1 MVFAGLFVGF
11 CNNMSQF
18 VVFAGNPVGFCRG
31 NLQVFCT
38 DILFSK
44 TLS

>member
-18 VVFAGNPVGFCRG
+18 VVFAGNPVGF
-31 NLQVFCT
+31 
-38 DILFSK
+38 
-44 TLS
+44 